1 MSLVH
6 KYRPKDLDEV
16 IGQTATVKSLK
27 GAIKQNKLH
36 SAYLFA
42 GSRGTGKTSIAR
54 VLAKSLNCEK
64 GQSVTPCGVCH
75 SCKPIES
82 GNSIDVFEVDAASNN
97 GVDYARELIKG
108 TALSSMGGKYKIYII
123 DECHRLTGQ
132 AADAMLKT
140 VEEPG
145 ARTIFIFC
153 TTEASKVPKTI
164 ESRCQVFKFKPV
176 DEELVF
182 THLAHIVHEEL
193 LSVNPDILTAISQ
206 LCDGVVRDAVTILD
220 QISLNPEATTD
231 DLYDLIGRIPSDHVV
246 SLLNAV
252 ASGKSIN
259 IFSAQKDCYKAG
271 ADALA
276 LLGEISNF
284 VRNALI
290 AKQDYSAFKLMTCDS
305 NTFKMAGSWAKSFD
319 IAILEELV
327 IFLRKREIDF
337 SAAKIPKLFL
347 EACLIEMMQL
357 LQTPT
362 TTQSKQ
368 PGTSHQS
375 QQPKTQPQKP
385 KAIDS
390 APFNQVWEQIK
401 TASGME
407 KLAPLIVNYAYH
419 PTINELVITLP
430 EKYLAGRDKAI
441 QRIQDACAD
450 LKINLA
456 SIDVDF
462 I

>member
-6 KYRPKDLDEV
+6 KYRPKNLDEV
-16 IGQTATVKSLK
+16 VGQVQIVKSLK

-64 GQSVTPCGVCH
+64 GQSIAPCGVCH
-75 SCKPIES
+75 SCKTIES

-108 TALSSMGGKYKIYII
+108 TALSSMGGKYKVYII
-123 DECHRLTGQ
+123 DECHNLTRQ
-132 AADAMLKT
+132 ASEALLKT

-145 ARTIFIFC
+145 AKTIFVFC
-153 TTEASKVPKTI
+153 TTEPSKVLKTI

-176 DEELVF
+176 DEELIF
-182 THLAHIVHEEL
+182 THLAHIVHDEL
-193 LSVNPDILTAISQ
+193 LTVSPDILTAISQ
-206 LCDGVVRDAVTILD
+206 LCEGVVRDSVTILD
-220 QISLNPEATTD
+220 QISLNVEATID
-231 DLYDLIGRIPSDHVV
+231 DLYDIIGRIPSDQVV

-271 ADALA
+271 ADSLA
-276 LLGEISNF
+276 LLGEMSNF

-290 AKQDYSAFKLMTCDS
+290 AKQDYSAYKLMTCDS
-305 NTFKMAGSWAKSFD
+305 NTFKTAGNWAKSFD
-319 IAILEELV
+319 VCTLEKLV

-357 LQTPT
+357 LQTPAT
-362 TTQSKQ
+362 QQPRQTELTPQPQQSKPQ
-368 PGTSHQS
+368 TQ
-375 QQPKTQPQKP
+375 KTKL
-385 KAIDS
+385 DVT
-390 APFNQVWEQIK
+390 PFNQVWEQIK
-401 TASGME
+401 VARGME
-407 KLAPLIVNYAYH
+407 RLTPLITDYSYH
-419 PTINELVITLP
+419 PNINELVITLP
-430 EKYLAGRDKAI
+430 EKYQAGRDKAI
-441 QRIQDACAD
+441 QRIQDACAE
-450 LKINLA
+450 LKINLS
-456 SIDVDF
+456 SIDVEF
-462 I
+462 T